1 MMFIDKIIDL
11 LFQGVISGLVILFA
25 TWWIQKYK
33 EAKLSQKY
41 ATLADIE
48 LKTHYDALLS
58 IINKYSSD
66 YDSDL
71 ASTFG
76 MLALPYLTEMPKE
89 NLQFAGSYY
98 RQIQFIH
105 STLLKSPEKQGT
117 SDIKVIAVECLGKN
131 RKLSLILND
140 YAKLNDYSNN

>member
-11 LFQGVISGLVILFA
+11 LFQGIVSGLVILFA

-33 EAKLSQKY
+33 DAKLSQKY
-41 ATLADIE
+41 AILADIE

-76 MLALPYLTEMPKE
+76 MLALPYLTEMPKRIC
-89 NLQFAGSYY
+89 NLQAAIIDKSNSYTA
-98 RQIQFIH
+98 H
-105 STLLKSPEKQGT
+105 SSNLPKSKE
-117 SDIKVIAVECLGKN
+117 L
-131 RKLSLILND
+131 LILR
-140 YAKLNDYSNN
+140 

>member
-1 MMFIDKIIDL
+1 MFIDKIIDL
-11 LFQGVISGLVILFA
+11 LFQGIVSGLVILFA

-41 ATLADIE
+41 AILADIE

-66 YDSDL
+66 YNSDL

-89 NLQFAGSYY
+89 NLQAAIIDKSNSYTA
-98 RQIQFIH
+98 H
-105 STLLKSPEKQGT
+105 SSNLPKSKE
-117 SDIKVIAVECLGKN
+117 L
-131 RKLSLILND
+131 LILR
-140 YAKLNDYSNN
+140 

>member
-1 MMFIDKIIDL
+1 MSIDKIIDL
-11 LFQGVISGLVILFA
+11 LLQGIVSGLVILFA

-41 ATLADIE
+41 AILADIE

-89 NLQFAGSYY
+89 NLQFA
-98 RQIQFIH
+98 
-105 STLLKSPEKQGT
+105 TLKDNELPDNRHQHILKDEL
-117 SDIKVIAVECLGKN
+117 IELKN
-131 RKLSLILND
+131 EPSAIIICCPPILNEGKS
-140 YAKLNDYSNN
+140 AITRTIIPIPPIQ